1 MKKKTKGTLP
11 TGDFNVSPEPK
22 PKSKIW
28 RMPEG
33 REWLDL
39 AIIIGVLFCA
49 WAYNRDMTVVGLEL
63 QNCRENS
70 QPAMYVPG
78 IPEYAELVID
88 LPVPSDANSSEEDP
102 PEPHNH

>member
-22 PKSKIW
+22 PKLKTKSNIW

-39 AIIIGVLFCA
+39 MIIIGVLFCA
-49 WAYNRDMTVVGLEL
+49 WAYHRDMTVVGLEL
-63 QNCRENS
+63 QNCRENT
-70 QPAMYVPG
+70 QPGIYVPG

-88 LPVPSDANSSEEDP
+88 LPIPTEANSTGEGP
-102 PEPHNH
+102 

>member
-28 RMPEG
+28 RMPNG

-39 AIIIGVLFCA
+39 IIIIGVLFTA
-49 WAYNRDMTVVGLEL
+49 WAYYRDITVLGLEL
-63 QNCRENS
+63 QDCRENTR
-70 QPAMYVPG
+70 PAIYVPG
-78 IPEYAELVID
+78 IPEYAEFVIEI
-88 LPVPSDANSSEEDP
+88 PSLTEANSTEEGP
-102 PEPHNH
+102 